1 MPARCVD
8 MDCDGLKKI
17 IVTDKDGSFLGSIG
31 TASSQAEWE
40 WNGDPKRGLGDYRIP
55 KEALVDMATGNMKN
69 MSSVYK
75 YTGTIRDQAK
85 CTLVSKWQAWFCT
98 GLDMKQLIIESMD
111 LDTETRRLS
120 PVAVFS
126 NDYEYVDLINGYCG
140 EKLKKCFTLFF

>member
-31 TASSQAEWE
+31 TASSHAEWE

-140 EKLKKCFTLFF
+140 EQLKKCFTLFF